1 MLHTCTVCVEEFN
14 CTSEYSK
21 HSQYLK
27 GFWRGSRC
35 CHWPFIPLFSYNSIH
50 LHTSYNCNKQ
60 EKLFLTYGSV
70 DRTTPCREPAA
81 LKYPDPQIHKVYI
94 LAWHLIDLDKQ
105 ITVIMN
111 MTLSSYS
118 NCTPWWWKVLMTM
131 MNMSRSKKTDN
142 FLQKLVL
149 TGYSS
154 FWTTCALSYTTAQ
167 ATLLAEQSVKQLY
180 CKWSQTQILP
190 LLCINRSKHSANW
203 RINKWEDCNL
213 LLSLSNV

>member
-1 MLHTCTVCVEEFN
+1 MGAFTQILSLICSQNGHFFKGLIPSKVLTGYNLQVELLRQEYLFYKTSLIIQNSPLGLTTWMLHTCTVCVEEFN

-21 HSQYLK
+21 HSQLQYLK
-27 GFWRGSRC
+27 GFWHGSRC
-35 CHWPFIPLFSYNSIH
+35 CHWPFILLFSYNSIH

-118 NCTPWWWKVLMTM
+118 N
-131 MNMSRSKKTDN
+131 
-142 FLQKLVL
+142 
-149 TGYSS
+149 
-154 FWTTCALSYTTAQ
+154 
-167 ATLLAEQSVKQLY
+167 
-180 CKWSQTQILP
+180 
-190 LLCINRSKHSANW
+190 
-203 RINKWEDCNL
+203 
-213 LLSLSNV
+213 